1 MSALA
6 LSCIDPIEPS
16 PPREIVRLVVTGCY
30 DRIAERYLQG
40 GCLAFAY
47 ALWIAHG
54 CRPDASIA
62 ILSNDLGEG
71 WGDID
76 HEATHAYLDL
86 PEGAMDVRGFRD
98 VSRMAGELDVDIW
111 SIAAEMSPDD
121 AISTYAGGFVEDV
134 EEGDY
139 PITLEQDDIVD
150 ALVHIANHPER
161 YGLV

>member
-1 MSALA
+1 MNDHPAGGGLATMAALDA
-6 LSCIDPIEPS
+6 TE
-16 PPREIVRLVVTGCY
+16 
-30 DRIAERYLQG
+30 ERYLEG

-54 CRPDASIA
+54 LRADASVA

-86 PEGAMDVRGFRD
+86 PDREIDVRGVRTPSD
-98 VSRMAGELDVDIW
+98 MAEDLNVEEW
-111 SIAAEMSPDD
+111 SIAVELHPDQ
-121 AISTYAGGFVEDV
+121 AVSTYAGGLDRDV
-134 EEGDY
+134 EEGDF
-139 PITLEQDDIVD
+139 PIRLCEDDILD

-161 YGLV
+161 YGILE